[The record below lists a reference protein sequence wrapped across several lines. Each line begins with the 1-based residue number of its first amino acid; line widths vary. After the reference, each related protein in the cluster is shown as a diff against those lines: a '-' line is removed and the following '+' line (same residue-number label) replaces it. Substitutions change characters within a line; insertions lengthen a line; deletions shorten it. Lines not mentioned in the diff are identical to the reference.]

1 MKKFNP
7 SRITFYG
14 RSIKEYSLMFNLD
27 FESLPKSQFIDI
39 PAGPASFCS
48 EARALGHGVLSIDPC
63 YSKTSEEL
71 FKIGLED
78 IDYINEKIRATS
90 RERVW
95 DFYKD
100 PDDLKCK
107 QKSYLKAFIDD
118 FSSEHISGNPY
129 VSASLPNLP
138 FENNTFDYALS
149 GHFLFSFH
157 SQIGYSLTLD
167 SIKELTRIAK
177 EVRIFPLKS
186 NEQSRESEFP
196 EMRRLLDDLSL
207 HEINYRIEDSAFE
220 FQKGANQ
227 VMILK

>member
-1 MKKFNP
+1 
-7 SRITFYG
+7 
-14 RSIKEYSLMFNLD
+14 MFNLD
-27 FESLPKSQFIDI
+27 FESLPKSKIIDV

-48 EARALGHGVLSIDPC
+48 EAKALGHRVVAVDPR
-63 YSKTSEEL
+63 YSETAHDLLE
-71 FKIGLED
+71 IGLED

-90 RERVW
+90 RQRVW

-100 PDDLKCK
+100 PDDLKRK

-118 FSSEHISGNPY
+118 FSSEHISENPY
-129 VSASLPNLP
+129 VFASLPNLP

-207 HEINYRIEDSAFE
+207 QKINYRIEDSAFE

-227 VMILK
+227 VMTLTCER